1 MPPERQKGIVYH
13 AHSHTTT
20 IHAMNCL
27 YTCRKNL
34 TTLTLQSD
42 AAMKALQEKKE
53 KVYSY
58 SCRALLEKCV
68 TVFFVSEGGAYS
80 NTS

>member
-1 MPPERQKGIVYH
+1 MLYIMPLYPH
-13 AHSHTTT
+13 HHTRNKLS
-20 IHAMNCL
+20 IH
-27 YTCRKNL
+27 RKNL

-53 KVYSY
+53 KVATAVEHVS
-58 SCRALLEKCV
+58 EKCV
-68 TVFFVSEGGAYS
+68 TVFLVFEGGAYS

>member
-1 MPPERQKGIVYH
+1 MLPERQKGIVISCPQPHHH
-13 AHSHTTT
+13 ASNVLS
-20 IHAMNCL
+20 IH
-27 YTCRKNL
+27 RKNL

-53 KVYSY
+53 KVYNY
-58 SCRALLEKCV
+58 SCRALSEKCV